1 MIRRMKWILAPILLL
16 ASVFAAQN
24 APQPMPLPPV
34 AGNTLSLPSTVAADA
49 KVIKLAQLMGD
60 QTPFAEGTTSAAN
73 GDVYFTDQNN
83 QRIYKWDVTQKMLS
97 VFLEPSGRANG
108 QYFDNKGNL
117 LAAADERD
125 QLWQITPDGK
135 HTVIA
140 AKFEEKYF
148 NGPNDIWV
156 RPDNGIYITDPY
168 YRRTWWAEDP
178 NHPPSQPQPE
188 RAVYFITPNRDA
200 IRKVAVDFIMPNG
213 IIGTPDGKTLYVSDI
228 DARRTYSF
236 NTQPDG
242 ALTNR
247 KFVASYGSDGMTID
261 EQGHLYMT
269 AGGANGVMVVDP
281 KADGAALGFIPV
293 PEHPANV
300 AFGGKDHKTL
310 FIAARTGFYSVET
323 NVRGANPA
331 K

>member
-1 MIRRMKWILAPILLL
+1 MNWIILFFALAQ
-16 ASVFAAQN
+16 QN
-24 APQPMPLPPV
+24 TLPLPP
-34 AGNTLSLPSTVAADA
+34 TLSPNAQV
-49 KVIKLAQLMGD
+49 VKLAQLTGA
-60 QTPFAEGTTSAAN
+60 QTPFAEGTTAGPN

-108 QYFDNKGNL
+108 QYFDGKGNL

-140 AKFEEKYF
+140 GKFEEKYF

-156 RPDNGIYITDPY
+156 RPDGGIYITDPY
-168 YRRTWWAEDP
+168 YRRTWWADDP
-178 NHPPSQPQPE
+178 NHPATQPQDQ
-188 RAVYFITPNRDA
+188 RAVYYITPAHDS
-200 IRKVAVDFIMPNG
+200 IRRVAVDFMMPNG
-213 IIGTPDGKTLYVSDI
+213 IIGTPDGKALYVSDI
-228 DARRTYSF
+228 DARLTYAYDIQ
-236 NTQPDG
+236 TDG
-242 ALTNR
+242 TVTNR
-247 KFVASYGSDGMTID
+247 KVTANYGSDGMTID
-261 EQGHLYMT
+261 ERGNLYLT
-269 AGGANGVMVVDP
+269 SPAGPSGVTVVDT
-281 KADGAALGFIPV
+281 KSGMAIGFIPV
-293 PEHPANV
+293 PERPANV

-310 FIAARTGFYSVET
+310 YIAARTGFYSVDT

>member
-1 MIRRMKWILAPILLL
+1 MNWIISLLLL
-16 ASVFAAQN
+16 AQVL
-24 APQPMPLPPV
+24 PLPP
-34 AGNTLSLPSTVAADA
+34 TVAANA
-49 KVIKLAQLMGD
+49 QVVKLAQLTGV
-60 QTPFAEGTTSAAN
+60 QTPFAEGTTTAAN

-83 QRIYKWDVTQKMLS
+83 QRIYKWDVTQKTLS

-108 QYFDNKGNL
+108 QYFDGKGNL

-156 RPDNGIYITDPY
+156 RPDGGIYITDPY

-178 NHPPSQPQPE
+178 NHPATQPQDQ
-188 RAVYFITPNRDA
+188 RAVYYITPAHDA
-200 IRKVAVDFIMPNG
+200 IRRVAADFMMPNG

-228 DARRTYSF
+228 DARMTYAYDIQS
-236 NTQPDG
+236 NG
-242 ALTNR
+242 ALSNR
-247 KFVASYGSDGMTID
+247 RVAASYGSDGMTID
-261 EQGHLYMT
+261 ERGNLYIT
-269 AGGANGVMVVDP
+269 SPAGPSGVTVVDA
-281 KADGAALGFIPV
+281 KTGMAIGFIPV
-293 PEHPANV
+293 PERPANV
-300 AFGGKDHKTL
+300 AFGGRDHKTL
-310 FIAARTGFYSVET
+310 YMAARTGFYSVDT